1 MKVKAKVNDSF
12 VIRKTENGELIKAC
26 IEFETNESVDIDQ
39 FKEVE
44 IDVPIVHKKKL
55 VLSSG
60 KELFLTEQEMKDLR
74 EVFAY
79 PAYFPFPS
87 PQPSPY
93 PYPIITCNT
102 NVHN

>member
-1 MKVKAKVNDSF
+1 MKIKARVNDSL
-12 VIRKTENGELIKAC
+12 VIRKTENGKLIKAC
-26 IEFETNESVDIDQ
+26 IEFETNESVDLLQ

-44 IDVPIVHKKKL
+44 IDVPIVSKKKL

-79 PAYFPFPS
+79 PTYIPFPT
-87 PQPSPY
+87 QPPNPFPY
-93 PYPIITCNT
+93 SIITYL
-102 NVHN
+102 